1 MGMKT
6 VLMKGVFNFTKEG
19 VSQCKRNKMIDDFVY
34 LRGIFVD
41 FTNPLLETWNNEYT
55 EPMNPLEDGLDP
67 NYERFMISKF
77 QPVADMVN
85 ALYGKRKSV
94 RLGFDSACCDVVGID
109 KQDEERKIT
118 LTLEPY
124 IN

>member
-6 VLMKGVFNFTKEG
+6 ALFRCVFNFTKEEA
-19 VSQCKRNKMIDDFVY
+19 SQRKKNKMIDDFVY
-34 LRGIFVD
+34 LRGILVD

-55 EPMNPLEDGLDP
+55 EPMNPLEDGFDP

-85 ALYGKRKSV
+85 ALYGKHKSV
-94 RLGFDSACCDVVGID
+94 RIGIDSTYCDIIGID
-109 KQDEERKIT
+109 KRDEEQKIT
-118 LTLEPY
+118 LTIEPY
-124 IN
+124 

>member
-1 MGMKT
+1 MEMKT
-6 VLMKGVFNFTKEG
+6 ALFRCVFNFTKGG
-19 VSQCKRNKMIDDFVY
+19 VPQHKKNKMIDDFVY
-34 LRGIFVD
+34 LRGVLVD

-55 EPMNPLEDGLDP
+55 EPMNSLEDGYDP

-94 RLGFDSACCDVVGID
+94 RIGIDSTYCDIIGID
-109 KQDEERKIT
+109 KHDEEQKIT
-118 LTLEPY
+118 LTIEPY
-124 IN
+124 

>member
-1 MGMKT
+1 MEMKT
-6 VLMKGVFNFTKEG
+6 ALFRCVFNFTKGE
-19 VSQCKRNKMIDDFVY
+19 VSQHKKNKMIDDFVY

-41 FTNPLLETWNNEYT
+41 FINPLLETWNNEYT

-109 KQDEERKIT
+109 KHDGEQKIT
-118 LTLEPY
+118 LTIEPY
-124 IN
+124 

>member
-1 MGMKT
+1 M
-6 VLMKGVFNFTKEG
+6 
-19 VSQCKRNKMIDDFVY
+19 
-34 LRGIFVD
+34 D

-55 EPMNPLEDGLDP
+55 EAMNPLEDGYDP

-94 RLGFDSACCDVVGID
+94 RIGIDSTYCDIIGID
-109 KQDEERKIT
+109 KRDEERKIT

>member
-1 MGMKT
+1 MEMKT
-6 VLMKGVFNFTKEG
+6 ALFRCVFNFTKG
-19 VSQCKRNKMIDDFVY
+19 GASQRKKNKMIDDFVY

-94 RLGFDSACCDVVGID
+94 RLGFNSTCCDIIGID
-109 KQDEERKIT
+109 KCDDEQKIT
-118 LTLEPY
+118 LTIENP